1 MIKKALIYTFTFSIA
16 WVVGNFFL
24 FQSGKLPMN
33 IARYYV
39 SAFFFITMWIPG
51 IVGLILAKKDNIK
64 LKFIGNTPFYLFLA
78 LAVPFVITVA
88 ILGMNMLFS
97 PMKMT
102 PQLAHSITS
111 FISLPITGQILS
123 LGSATLAVIVV
134 IFTINA
140 LFSLGEEILWRGYL
154 LEKLKEF
161 SFWKQSLVIG
171 IAWGAWHAP
180 LILLFQ
186 YNYPTA
192 PYIGSAMMI
201 LLCILMSPIMIH
213 LKQKSGNLYVPAVFH
228 GAINGISG
236 LSILIFRGS
245 NSLLTGITG
254 ASGIIV
260 LILLNIILY
269 IQHRKQPVTITHNAV
284 DNP

>member
-24 FQSGKLPMN
+24 FQSGKLPMEVT
-33 IARYYV
+33 RYYI

-51 IVGLILAKKDNIK
+51 IVGLVLAKKEKIK
-64 LKFIGNTPFYLFLA
+64 LKIIGMTPLYLLLA
-78 LAVPFVITVA
+78 LAIPIVITVA
-88 ILGMNMLFS
+88 ILGVNMLFS

-102 PQLAHSITS
+102 QQLAQSFGDFFNMSMKDQIFSIA
-111 FISLPITGQILS
+111 
-123 LGSATLAVIVV
+123 SASGAVILV

-140 LFSLGEEILWRGYL
+140 LFALGEEILWRGYL
-154 LEKLKEF
+154 LEKLKHI

-186 YNYPTA
+186 YNYPAA
-192 PYIGSAMMI
+192 PYIGVAMMI
-201 LLCILMSPIMIH
+201 LVCISMSPIMIY
-213 LKQKSGNLYVPAVFH
+213 LKQRSGNLFVPSVFH

-236 LSILIFRGS
+236 LSILLFRGS
-245 NSLLTGITG
+245 DSLLTGITG
-254 ASGIIV
+254 VSGLIV
-260 LILLNIILY
+260 FGLFNFLLFAKL
-269 IQHRKQPVTITHNAV
+269 RKKKSITPI
-284 DNP
+284 DER